1 MTTPA
6 ILPTAF
12 VDLEAH
18 IGWALPTET
27 ERNARRMASSQPEL
41 EVFANALIPRLDDI
55 AAYLNRFPLDAMPAD
70 ARALFFI
77 LLSVAEVA
85 PAVESYRRPVVPFG
99 FSGQRFKAQENDP
112 RRPRP

>member
-1 MTTPA
+1 MNSPA

-12 VDLEAH
+12 VDLEPH
-18 IGWALPTET
+18 VGWALPTET
-27 ERNARRMASSQPEL
+27 ERNAHRMASSQAEL
-41 EVFANALIPRLDDI
+41 EAFANALVPRLDDI
-55 AAYLNRFPLDAMPAD
+55 AAYLNQFPLDAMPAD
-70 ARALFFI
+70 ARALFYI